1 MIKIQLKLFD
11 LDEFKISRFKNDR
24 SVRFLSIG
32 YVEYYET
39 LKTAKYFY
47 FLLNLSCFSK
57 FQLFKSTQRTK
68 FENLTFFYS

>member
-57 FQLFKSTQRTK
+57 FQLLKSMQRT
-68 FENLTFFYS
+68 NISAISLRI